1 NRFWT
6 GAGQSVVWTDP
17 AGQEHRLW
25 LPYLRVPRKGVIH
38 PDGSKESNLYHPG
51 WLALLSL
58 LSARHWDQVLREEAR
73 AIMQEE
79 GRDGNSDELKIAKA
93 ASETFQPS
101 RGRSAPAVGA
111 DPHRQ
116 AGADMPPISRDKG
129 IQGNKTRPAVEP
141 PIEERIDDVDDMET
155 ILATKEPV

>member
-1 NRFWT
+1 
-6 GAGQSVVWTDP
+6 
-17 AGQEHRLW
+17 
-25 LPYLRVPRKGVIH
+25 
-38 PDGSKESNLYHPG
+38 
-51 WLALLSL
+51 
-58 LSARHWDQVLREEAR
+58 
-73 AIMQEE
+73 
-79 GRDGNSDELKIAKA
+79 KIAKA

-155 ILATKEPV
+155 ILATKEPVESPQEVCRRELVACALEDRRVLDHWRALFGEIEDPKQLKIYAARIAAAEKGILQSPNNKHTPPA